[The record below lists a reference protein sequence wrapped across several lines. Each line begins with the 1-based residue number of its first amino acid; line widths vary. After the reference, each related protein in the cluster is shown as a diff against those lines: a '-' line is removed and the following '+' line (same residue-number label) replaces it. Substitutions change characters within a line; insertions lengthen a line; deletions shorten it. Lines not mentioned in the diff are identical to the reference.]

1 MKSSPTIMNEARSAP
16 RWHQSTCILSLYLF
30 YNELKTKIQTKS
42 WSLCRQ
48 RQEVVNMWK
57 GVDVV
62 RDKELNW
69 RTTNPHNTRHTR
81 WNGGRGGYLMRRK
94 WIGDE
99 RFVIG
104 WGDSPGE
111 QGYHTGIHVHFRY
124 SCVVNS
130 PEFTTQLYVQCGIPP
145 GECIHLNR

>member
-1 MKSSPTIMNEARSAP
+1 M
-16 RWHQSTCILSLYLF
+16 
-30 YNELKTKIQTKS
+30 
-42 WSLCRQ
+42 
-48 RQEVVNMWK
+48 
-57 GVDVV
+57 V

-69 RTTNPHNTRHTR
+69 RITNPHNTRHTR
-81 WNGGRGGYLMRRK
+81 WNGGRGYLMRRK

-145 GECIHLNR
+145 GEPVYTPEPIGVSSMLRSICRVVSLSRKLPTLNLSWE